1 MYPVMHEN
9 QDYVLPFSEFP
20 GKLEQAL
27 PTFDKSLDSYFDKN
41 FAAIIEEWGLV
52 TENDLQALE
61 KRLTAATAEIGTL
74 CAGKAMLEKRME
86 NLESLISSMEK
97 SL

>member
-1 MYPVMHEN
+1 MYPVVHED
-9 QDYVLPFSEFP
+9 QDYVLPFSGFA
-20 GKLEQAL
+20 GKIEQAL

-41 FAAIIEEWGLV
+41 FAAIIEEWGLL

-61 KRLTAATAEIGTL
+61 TRLTKATSEIGTL
-74 CAGKAMLEKRME
+74 CAGKTMIEKRME
-86 NLESLISSMEK
+86 NLDSLISSLER